1 MTSRFISLTDG
12 PAANEA
18 RRAGPAEASQPE
30 LRANGMPAQPPGG
43 VWIGWKRAFFER
55 SPFGRSSI

>member
-1 MTSRFISLTDG
+1 MSLTDG